1 MLYLLPHAKS
11 AVPLDAGHRD
21 SYVHTS
27 WARCRICLWTL
38 DFISHQPLEI
48 SVFNFARCST
58 LWICSGGVNII
69 RALSPHTVQGVV
81 CPFSRR
87 SDKKSAHLNSAWKI
101 FHFMYSASCQQNAKP
116 FIGVNLLQTPG
127 QWVIMSTSI
136 AYLKAFLQSFLY
148 LNNAIMTFN
157 L

>member
-1 MLYLLPHAKS
+1 M
-11 AVPLDAGHRD
+11 
-21 SYVHTS
+21 
-27 WARCRICLWTL
+27 C
-38 DFISHQPLEI
+38 
-48 SVFNFARCST
+48 
-58 LWICSGGVNII
+58 
-69 RALSPHTVQGVV
+69 
-81 CPFSRR
+81 
-87 SDKKSAHLNSAWKI
+87 
-101 FHFMYSASCQQNAKP
+101 SASCQQNAKP